1 MTFLPSQSEAGF
13 RPALADDFCCGGQ
26 GRRCSYECGVVPVV
40 KGGSESGDA
49 LYFFVDVV
57 HEKGEEGIR

>member
-13 RPALADDFCCGGQ
+13 RPALADDFRCGGQ

-49 LYFFVDVV
+49 LNFFVDVV

>member
-13 RPALADDFCCGGQ
+13 RPALADDFRCGGK
-26 GRRCSYECGVVPVV
+26 GRRCSYEGGVVPVE
-40 KGGSESGDA
+40 KGGSESGNV

-57 HEKGEEGIR
+57 HEKGEEWI

>member
-13 RPALADDFCCGGQ
+13 RPALADGLCCDGQ
-26 GRRCSYECGVVPVV
+26 GRRCSYKGGVVPVEN
-40 KGGSESGDA
+40 GGSESGDV